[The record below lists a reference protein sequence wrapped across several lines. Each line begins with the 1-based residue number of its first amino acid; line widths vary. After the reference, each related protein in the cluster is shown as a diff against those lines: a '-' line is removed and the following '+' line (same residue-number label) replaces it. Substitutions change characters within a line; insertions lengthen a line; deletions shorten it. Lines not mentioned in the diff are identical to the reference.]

1 LSVSADDGAAV
12 IRPSGSW
19 VVARIV
25 EADALVRDLPT
36 PAGGRVR
43 IDLGAVDQIDTS
55 GVMVLVRLRKRLELE
70 GRSVDI
76 VGATETQLPLF
87 EAILPLDVS
96 PRPHSEKLPS
106 LIRVMENL
114 GRDIATQFAEYGGA
128 VDFLGRTVQALARAP
143 FSPRRLR
150 ITSVFHHMKVAGF
163 DAVAINCLLTFLI
176 GAVVAF
182 LCIDML
188 ELFGAGA
195 LTVNIMGFALLREL
209 GVLLVAIVAAGRS
222 GSAFTAQ
229 IGSMRTRE
237 EIDAM
242 RTLGLDP
249 IEMLVL
255 PRVIAM
261 VLVLPLL
268 VFLGDLFGLIGGAMA
283 CFVSLDMS
291 GPAFWGALQQN
302 IEVRHFWVGIIKA
315 PVFAF
320 LISMIGCYQGFLV
333 EGSAESLGGRTTE
346 SVVHSIFAVIVADA
360 FFAIYFMS
368 IDF

>member
-1 LSVSADDGAAV
+1 MSADDGAVV
-12 IRPSGSW
+12 IGPSGSW

-25 EADALVRDLPT
+25 EADALVRNLPT
-36 PAGGRVR
+36 PAGGRVS
-43 IDLGAVDQIDTS
+43 IDLSAVDQIDTS

-70 GRSVDI
+70 GRRVNV
-76 VGATETQLPLF
+76 VGATKTQLPLF

-96 PRPHSEKLPS
+96 PLPHSEKLPS
-106 LIRVMENL
+106 LIRVIENL
-114 GRDIATQFAEYGGA
+114 GRNIATQFAEYGGA

-143 FSPRRLR
+143 LSPRRLR
-150 ITSVFHHMKVAGF
+150 ITSIVHHMKVTGF

-195 LTVNIMGFALLREL
+195 LTVNVMGFALLREL

-291 GPAFWGALQQN
+291 GPAFWGALREN

-333 EGSAESLGGRTTE
+333 EGSAESLGGRTTD

-368 IDF
+368 IEF